1 MKRQM
6 SLVTSLTCDN
16 MAGSWKE
23 IPGCN
28 QYRAIKPCQLCYR
41 STEGLDQQ
49 DKRDR
54 KLSPRIWEGM
64 EKGGLFRL
72 QEYNLQETRAVRGD
86 GTASPAPTSP
96 EFPQLG
102 NGAKLSFGKETQR
115 CNL

>member
-1 MKRQM
+1 
-6 SLVTSLTCDN
+6 
-16 MAGSWKE
+16 
-23 IPGCN
+23 
-28 QYRAIKPCQLCYR
+28 
-41 STEGLDQQ
+41 
-49 DKRDR
+49 
-54 KLSPRIWEGM
+54 M